1 MSIWN
6 NLKDSRGFTL
16 IELLSVFII
25 LGIMAQMTLVFV
37 LEMKARSHDVMAI
50 SDGRNLFT
58 AVRDNFVNL
67 EDVDYTQ
74 VTGSEVGIKTTG
86 GAARSAVFELSPGVK
101 IRTIA
106 GSSGTPDMG
115 FFQIYLYHEAGTDL
129 PTPSGKKEFYYLAS
143 EPANQ
148 YILAEF

>member
-1 MSIWN
+1 MWKQ
-6 NLKDSRGFTL
+6 LKDHRGFTL
-16 IELLSVFII
+16 IELLMVFIVI
-25 LGIMAQMTLVFV
+25 GIMAQMTLVFV
-37 LEMKARSHDVMAI
+37 LDMQSRSHDVMAI

-74 VTGSEVGIKTTG
+74 VSGAAVGVQTTG
-86 GAARSAVFELSPGVK
+86 GAGRAPVFTLSPGVK

-115 FFQIYLYHEAGTDL
+115 FFQVYLYHESGTDF

-143 EPANQ
+143 EVADQ
-148 YILAEF
+148 YVLAEF

>member
-1 MSIWN
+1 MWKQF
-6 NLKDSRGFTL
+6 KDHRGFTL
-16 IELLSVFII
+16 VELFVVFLVI
-25 LGIMAQMTLVFV
+25 GIMAQMTLVFV

-74 VTGSEVGIKTTG
+74 VSGSEVGVQTTG
-86 GAARSAVFELSPGVK
+86 GAGRPPVFTLSPGVRV
-101 IRTIA
+101 RTIV

-115 FFQIYLYHEAGTDL
+115 FFQVYLYHEGGTDL

-143 EPANQ
+143 EPAAQ

>member
-1 MSIWN
+1 MWKV
-6 NLKDSRGFTL
+6 LKDHRGFTFVELFVVFL
-16 IELLSVFII
+16 II
-25 LGIMAQMTLVFV
+25 GIMAQMTLVFV

-58 AVRDNFVNL
+58 TVRDNFVNL

-74 VTGSEVGIKTTG
+74 VNGSQVGVQTTG
-86 GAARSAVFELSPGVK
+86 GAWRTPVFTLSPGVK
-101 IRTIA
+101 MRTIA
-106 GSSGTPDMG
+106 GSSGTPEMG
-115 FFQIYLYHEAGTDL
+115 FFQVYLYHENGTDL

>member
-1 MSIWN
+1 MLKI
-6 NLKDSRGFTL
+6 LKDHRGFTL
-16 IELLSVFII
+16 IELLSVFIV
-25 LGIMAQMTLVFV
+25 LGILAQISFV
-37 LEMKARSHDVMAI
+37 YVLDMRSRAHDTMAI

-67 EDVDYTQ
+67 DDVDYTQ
-74 VTGSEVGIKTTG
+74 VNGRGVGVQTTG
-86 GAARSAVFELSPGVK
+86 GAERDPVFTLSPGVRM
-101 IRTIA
+101 RTIA

-115 FFQIYLYHEAGTDL
+115 FFQVYLYHENGTDL

-143 EPANQ
+143 EPADQ

>member
-1 MSIWN
+1 MWTQC
-6 NLKDSRGFTL
+6 KGQRGFTL
-16 IELLSVFII
+16 IELLMVFIVI
-25 LGIMAQMTLVFV
+25 GIIAQMTMVFV
-37 LEMKARSHDVMAI
+37 LDMKSRSHDVMAI

-58 AVRDNFVNL
+58 AVRDNFVSL

-74 VTGSEVGIKTTG
+74 VSGSEVGVQTTG
-86 GAARSAVFELSPGVK
+86 GAGRAPVFTLSPGVK

-106 GSSGTPDMG
+106 GSSGMPDMG

-143 EPANQ
+143 EPADQ